1 MPEHPGMTTSASNT
15 DSLPRSLA
23 HALALALALA
33 LLTLSGVACAIEP
46 TTTSATTAPDTPP
59 TAPATG
65 PRATS
70 LMAAVTKLIGEAA
83 CDNQGQCHAIGVGAK
98 ACGGPGGYLAWSDK
112 TTDANALRS
121 AVEAQ
126 ARAQVEENKSSGLLS
141 NCMVVPEPPAVCRP
155 RASDGKKT
163 CQLGQGGA
171 SSAV

>member
-1 MPEHPGMTTSASNT
+1 MTTSASNT
-15 DSLPRSLA
+15 RSLPRI
-23 HALALALALA
+23 LALA
-33 LLTLSGVACAIEP
+33 LLTLGGVACAVDP
-46 TTTSATTAPDTPP
+46 ATTSATTPASAP
-59 TAPATG
+59 
-65 PRATS
+65 RSTS
-70 LMAAVTKLIGEAA
+70 LLVPVTTIIGEAE
-83 CDNQGQCHAIGVGAK
+83 CDNQSQCHAIGVGAK

-112 TTDANALRS
+112 KTDPTALRT

-126 ARAQVEENKSSGLLS
+126 ARAQVEENKTSGLLS